1 MSVIIDIVVM
11 NIKNYFEVNPLI
23 HNKKKKFISIMLC
36 ASLLTAV
43 FSGGQFQ
50 ASAAEETQLSS
61 VPQQMVMPLNFRYD
75 QSAGQAITQK
85 KQAEQLAAEQAAQA
99 AAAQA
104 AAEQAAAE
112 QAAKKAQEEAAKKQA
127 QKKSSSSNSNQSKKS
142 KKSYSSSG
150 SIGQRVVSAAKSC
163 IGIPYGSSY
172 DGVTFD
178 CSGLVCWAYSQVGIS
193 LPHSSSGQAQMLNNS
208 GKGISKSELQPG
220 DLIFWQYP
228 WGSGFMNIGHVGIYA
243 GNNQVIDASPNGV
256 VQRSLYDQNK
266 MVFFARPY

>member
-1 MSVIIDIVVM
+1 M
-11 NIKNYFEVNPLI
+11 I

-36 ASLLTAV
+36 ASLLTAT

-99 AAAQA
+99 AAQA

-112 QAAKKAQEEAAKKQA
+112 QAAQKAQEEAAKKQA
-127 QKKSSSSNSNQSKKS
+127 QKKSSSNSNQSKNS

-163 IGIPYGSSY
+163 IGIPYGSTY
-172 DGVTFD
+172 DGITFD

-256 VQRSLYDQNK
+256 VQRSLYDQGK